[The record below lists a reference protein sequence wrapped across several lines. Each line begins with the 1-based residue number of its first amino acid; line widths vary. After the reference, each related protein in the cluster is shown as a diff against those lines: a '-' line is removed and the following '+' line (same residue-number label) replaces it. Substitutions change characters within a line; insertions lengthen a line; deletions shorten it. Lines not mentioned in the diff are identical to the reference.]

1 MVLYTMTGHV
11 FIYGGIGSGSGEVS
25 LKAVK
30 AQLDPSA
37 DDYIVH
43 IVSPG
48 GEVFEGFGIYNI
60 LKNTGKQIT
69 THIEGVCAS
78 IATLIAFAGDKIIM
92 NKTSEF
98 MIHNPAISDLKG
110 DSSDL
115 RNVANQLDTIK
126 SLLIDVSFAR
136 ASRNDKAI
144 SKEKLMQLYDNET
157 WLTAQQAKEFGF
169 VDDVQDAIKAVARID
184 LNSIKMEKSLF
195 KALASKFMNMIKL
208 ANIKNEFTETLED
221 GRIIIVMSED
231 GAWEGKQVVLED
243 GSPLEPGNYP
253 LKSGKSITVGDGSV
267 ITTVSEAPAPEDK
280 QKTEDVENKIKELEA
295 QLAEAKAAKETAEAS
310 AQAAQTEAANAK
322 SETAKIQNRVK
333 TLETDFLK
341 LKEEA
346 MKTVGDDTPV
356 TRGPVFKNTD
366 NPAKDYDPMG
376 EEFKKH
382 LQGRNA
388 I

>member
-1 MVLYTMTGHV
+1 MTGHV
-11 FIYGGIGSGSGEVS
+11 FIYGGIGSGAGEVS
-25 LKAVK
+25 LKGVK

-37 DDYIVH
+37 DEYVVH

-60 LKNTGKQIT
+60 LKNSGKKIT

-78 IATLIAFAGDKIIM
+78 IATLIAFAGDRIIM

-98 MIHNPAISDLKG
+98 MIHNPKISDLKG

-115 RNVANQLDTIK
+115 RNVANQLDMIK
-126 SLLIDVSFAR
+126 GLLIDVSAAR
-136 ASRNDKAI
+136 AARNDKTI
-144 SKEKLMQLYDNET
+144 SKDQLMQLYDNET
-157 WLTAQQAKEFGF
+157 WLTAQQAKEYGF
-169 VDDVQDAIKAVARID
+169 VDDVQDAIKAVATVNIKS
-184 LNSIKMEKSLF
+184 LKMEQNLFKSL
-195 KALASKFMNMIKL
+195 AGKFMNMIKL
-208 ANIKNEFTETLED
+208 ANIKNEFTETLSD
-221 GRIIIVMSED
+221 GRVVIVMSED
-231 GAWEGKQVVLED
+231 GAWEGKQVVYED
-243 GSPLEPGNYP
+243 GTPLESGDYQ
-253 LKSGKSITVGDGSV
+253 LQSGKTITIGEGSV

-280 QKTEDVENKIKELEA
+280 KPEEVENKIKELEA
-295 QLAEAKAAKETAEAS
+295 QLAEAKAAQQTAEAN
-310 AQAAQTEAANAK
+310 AQAAQTEAATAK

-333 TLETDFLK
+333 TLESDFLK

-346 MKTVGDDTPV
+346 MKTIGDSTPPPK
-356 TRGPVFKNTD
+356 GPVFKNAD